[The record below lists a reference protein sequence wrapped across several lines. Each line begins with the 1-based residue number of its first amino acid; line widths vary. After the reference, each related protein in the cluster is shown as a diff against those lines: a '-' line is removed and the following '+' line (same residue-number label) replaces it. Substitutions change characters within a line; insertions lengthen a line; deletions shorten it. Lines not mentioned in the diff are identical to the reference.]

1 MDRDNQS
8 HLNSTKVKKE
18 KKKNNLLINACWISH
33 CAGEYL
39 KRKPDIFSSAFSNLF
54 VSWYRRESAKRDSG
68 LFSIKKLGVKKKKKL
83 PEDTAQGARRMWQG
97 GPVGTRRLPG
107 RDKADGI
114 LQRLPDPPSRSPA
127 LPVAWDWELQEHLGL
142 LKTHSSHPGRN
153 MSMSAWI
160 YV

>member
-68 LFSIKKLGVKKKKKL
+68 LFSIKKLGVKKKKNSQKTQL
-83 PEDTAQGARRMWQG
+83 REPEGCGKVDPWGQEGCQE
-97 GPVGTRRLPG
+97 GTRQTGYSRGCLTHHHAAQPYLWPG
-107 RDKADGI
+107 TGS
-114 LQRLPDPPSRSPA
+114 SRN
-127 LPVAWDWELQEHLGL
+127 
-142 LKTHSSHPGRN
+142 T
-153 MSMSAWI
+153 
-160 YV
+160 